1 LRAIV
6 AKAGKSM
13 IHDRSAIRAT
23 CLVAALGLAALG
35 GSRPAA
41 AQTTAT
47 PIKHL
52 VVVFQE
58 NVSFD
63 HYFGAYPRALNLPGE
78 PPFVAAPGTPSVNGL
93 TEALLLHNPNKAN
106 PSRLSPQQA
115 LTCDMDH
122 DYTSEQQAFD
132 GGLMDKFVEYTSAY
146 PGQDC
151 DSGGV
156 MAYFDGNTVT
166 SLWTYAQNFALSD
179 NFFDTT
185 FGPSTPGA
193 LNLIS
198 GNTHGANPEDLEA
211 SGEAV
216 SVKGSVIGDPDPL
229 SDDCSSSKRG
239 LIAMSGRNV
248 GDLLNAKDVAWGW
261 FQGGFR
267 PTEIKDGK
275 AVCGATSTN
284 LAGSKVADYSPHH
297 EPFQYYP
304 QTANP
309 HHVPPSSPDMIGR
322 TDQANHQ
329 YDLADFFEGL
339 GSDRLPAVSFVKAK
353 KYQDGHAGYS
363 YSNPLDEQAFLVA
376 LVNAVELSP
385 AWKDTAIVIA
395 YDDSDGWYD
404 HVMPP
409 ILKGSAVAEI
419 DALNGPGRCGNIALT
434 GYPGRCGY
442 GARLPLL
449 VISPYARV
457 NFVDHGLTDQ
467 TSILR
472 FVEDNWGLG
481 RLGDQSYDELAGPL
495 DAMFDFAHPTAKAV
509 MLDPRTGEATR

>member
-1 LRAIV
+1 MI
-6 AKAGKSM
+6 KSY
-13 IHDRSAIRAT
+13 RSTVRFGCAVVV
-23 CLVAALGLAALG
+23 LSLASLG
-35 GSRPAA
+35 GSRLAA

-52 VVVFQE
+52 IVVFQE

-63 HYFGAYPRALNLPGE
+63 HYFGSYPKALNLAGE
-78 PPFVAAPGTPSVNGL
+78 PPFVTAPGTPSVNGL

-115 LTCDMDH
+115 VTCDMDH
-122 DYTSEQQAFD
+122 DYTPEQKAFD

-146 PGQDC
+146 AGQKGC
-151 DSGGV
+151 DSNGV

-166 SLWTYAQNFALSD
+166 ALWTYAQNFAMSD
-179 NFFDTT
+179 NSFDTT

-198 GNTHGANPEDLEA
+198 GNTQGATPDDLEA
-211 SGEAV
+211 GDEAI
-216 SVKGSVIGDPDPL
+216 SVKGTVIGDADPQF
-229 SDDCSSSKRG
+229 DDCSRSTDG
-239 LIAMSGRNV
+239 QLAMSGRNV
-248 GDLLNAKDVAWGW
+248 GDLLNAKDIAWGW

-267 PTEIKDGK
+267 PTENKDGK
-275 AVCGATSTN
+275 AVCGAKSTN
-284 LAGSKVADYSPHH
+284 RAGREVPDYSPHH

-309 HHVPPSSPDMIGR
+309 HHLPPSSPDMIGR

-329 YDLADFFEGL
+329 YDLADFFEAL
-339 GSDRLPAVSFVKAK
+339 RSNQLPAVSFVKAK
-353 KYQDGHAGYS
+353 RYQDGHAGYS
-363 YSNPLDEQAFLVA
+363 NPIDEQTFLVT
-376 LVNAVELSP
+376 LVNAVESSS
-385 AWKDTAIVIA
+385 AWKDTAIVVG

-409 ILKGSAVAEI
+409 ILKGSAVADV
-419 DALNGPGRCGNIALT
+419 DALNGPGKCGNAAST
-434 GYPGRCGY
+434 DYPARCGY

-457 NFVDHGLTDQ
+457 NFVDHALTDL

-472 FVEDNWGLG
+472 FVEDNWSLG
-481 RLGDQSYDELAGPL
+481 RLGDQSFDELAGPL
-495 DAMFDFAHPTAKAV
+495 DAMFDFEHPTAHAIT
-509 MLDPRTGEATR
+509 LDAKTGEATR

>member
-1 LRAIV
+1 
-6 AKAGKSM
+6 M
-13 IHDRSAIRAT
+13 IHYRSAIRAS
-23 CLVAALGLAALG
+23 CFAAALGLAALG

-41 AQTTAT
+41 AQATAT

-52 VVVFQE
+52 IVVFQE

-63 HYFGAYPRALNLPGE
+63 HYFGTYPKALNLPGE

-115 LTCDMDH
+115 VTCDMDH
-122 DYTSEQQAFD
+122 DYTPEQQAFD
-132 GGLMDKFVEYTSAY
+132 GGLMDRFVEFTSAY
-146 PGQDC
+146 AGQKDC
-151 DSGGV
+151 DSNGV

-166 SLWTYAQNFALSD
+166 AMWTYAQNFALSD

-198 GNTHGANPEDLEA
+198 GNTHGATPEDLEA
-211 SGEAV
+211 RGEAI
-216 SVKGSVIGDPDPL
+216 SVKGTVIGDADPQF
-229 SDDCSSSKRG
+229 DDCSRSTG
-239 LIAMSGRNV
+239 GQFAMSGRNV

-267 PTEIKDGK
+267 PTETRDGK
-275 AVCGATSTN
+275 AVCGAKSRN
-284 LAGSKVADYSPHH
+284 LAGREVPDYAQHH
-297 EPFQYYP
+297 EPFQYYL

-309 HHVPPSSPDMIGR
+309 HHLPPSSADMIGR

-329 YDLADFFEGL
+329 YDISDFFEAL
-339 GSDRLPAVSFVKAK
+339 GGDRLPAVSFVKAK
-353 KYQDGHAGYS
+353 RYQDGHAGYS
-363 YSNPLDEQAFLVA
+363 NPIDEQAFLVA

-409 ILKGSAVAEI
+409 ILKGSAVAGV
-419 DALNGPGRCGNIALT
+419 DALNGPGKCGNVGLT
-434 GYPGRCGY
+434 GYQGRCGY
-442 GARLPLL
+442 GPRLPLL

-472 FVEDNWGLG
+472 FIEDNWG
-481 RLGDQSYDELAGPL
+481 
-495 DAMFDFAHPTAKAV
+495 
-509 MLDPRTGEATR
+509 PRPSRRSVL